1 MKPVEPG
8 LVYSFSI
15 ATDASHSAEAFGN
28 AEVTVLGTAALIGF
42 IETAAER
49 CVSDHY
55 DCGEASVGIGV
66 HIRHIAPAPAGA
78 VVEARARLVDVSRRK
93 LGFEVEVAW
102 RDTVLMIGTHD
113 RAVVD
118 LASFLERSGLV
129 QRGGVAA

>member
-8 LVYSFSI
+8 VAYSYSI

-42 IETAAER
+42 VETAAER
-49 CVSDHY
+49 CVRPYY
-55 DCGEASVGIGV
+55 DRGEASVGIGV

-78 VVEARARLVDVSRRK
+78 TVEARARLIDVSRRK

-102 RDTVLMIGTHD
+102 NDVVLMIGTHD
-113 RAVVD
+113 RAVID
-118 LASFLERSGLV
+118 LCSFLDRMGQTALA
-129 QRGGVAA
+129 R